1 LKNRG
6 TPFAE
11 KDETKVD
18 LIFNEIRSE
27 IGGAN
32 KNPKLAD
39 FVIQDNID
47 LPVRNAIPCGCLGW
61 DGREPF
67 VAFVFREYTKNLQNQ
82 TICLHISKIPGLTSG
97 FI

>member
-11 KDETKVD
+11 KDETKAD
-18 LIFNEIRSE
+18 LIFNEIRLE

-39 FVIQDNID
+39 FVIRDDID
-47 LPVRNAIPCGCLGW
+47 LPVRNAIPMWVLGMGW
-61 DGREPF
+61 
-67 VAFVFREYTKNLQNQ
+67 
-82 TICLHISKIPGLTSG
+82 
-97 FI
+97 

>member
-11 KDETKVD
+11 KGETKAD
-18 LIFNEIRSE
+18 LIFNAIGLE

-47 LPVRNAIPCGCLGW
+47 LPVRNCIPMWVLRMGW
-61 DGREPF
+61 NC
-67 VAFVFREYTKNLQNQ
+67 KQL
-82 TICLHISKIPGLTSG
+82 S
-97 FI
+97 